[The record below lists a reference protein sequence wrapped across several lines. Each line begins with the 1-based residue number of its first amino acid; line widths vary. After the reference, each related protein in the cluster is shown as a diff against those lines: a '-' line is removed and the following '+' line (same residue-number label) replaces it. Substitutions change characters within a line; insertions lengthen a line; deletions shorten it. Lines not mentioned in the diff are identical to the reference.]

1 MEQGYPTGVAYVEMR
16 RSANVRSLPIVWK
29 SRLGRQP
36 LHSPFPAFSLS
47 IPQTIVK
54 AVFTML
60 PEFHTVRYKTIT
72 TPVPGQRYGSP
83 GERLSEMSEFSGQE
97 FSRWNNLG
105 LFRYGSGDLRE
116 PWARLEV
123 LLGFVSADRLHRSLD
138 AHLPAQVRPVK
149 NQR

>member
-1 MEQGYPTGVAYVEMR
+1 
-16 RSANVRSLPIVWK
+16 
-29 SRLGRQP
+29 
-36 LHSPFPAFSLS
+36 
-47 IPQTIVK
+47 
-54 AVFTML
+54 ML

-138 AHLPAQVRPVK
+138 AHLPAQVRPVE
-149 NQR
+149 NQRRSRILGKLPPFAGIVVGVKRESVRPEFLQEHHSGRHVARFV